1 MFIRQNYRIYPN
13 KDQTVVLN
21 QWLGQARFIWN
32 YMLAK
37 NIEKYQL
44 EQKFIFKFDMNNLFA
59 SIDLSKVKVDL
70 TTSTDR
76 KTVFIEVIPVQSV
89 TNDTAMEEVFLSN
102 DRYFMEMRVTRAK
115 NPNSIAISF
124 RVNKIRM
131 LVPKINT
138 GFF

>member
-44 EQKFIFKFDMNNLFA
+44 EQKFIFKFDIYL
-59 SIDLSKVKVDL
+59 
-70 TTSTDR
+70 
-76 KTVFIEVIPVQSV
+76 
-89 TNDTAMEEVFLSN
+89 
-102 DRYFMEMRVTRAK
+102 
-115 NPNSIAISF
+115 
-124 RVNKIRM
+124 
-131 LVPKINT
+131 
-138 GFF
+138 